1 MPAQHHGQRRS
12 SLKQDDVV
20 EHAHQSHAAGDRQ
33 AVEGHHEADRITK
46 LQLAPMTF
54 KPMRG
59 FTAPERSSIST
70 PRRSKRRSRVV
81 AESATTRNRLAL

>member
-12 SLKQDDVV
+12 SLKQDDVR
-20 EHAHQSHAAGDRQ
+20 EHARQSHAAGDCHS
-33 AVEGHHEADRITK
+33 VKGHHEADRITK

-59 FTAPERSSIST
+59 FTARTRLVDLS
-70 PRRSKRRSRVV
+70 PRALK
-81 AESATTRNRLAL
+81 ATG